1 MFVSRFLDNAERILS
16 TAESVRVG
24 GPVESDWT
32 ILYVP
37 EEGIRMLAGNDWPLE
52 SLQAHYGAQMVYRIQ
67 QQESMVKV
75 EGRAGSRACLLESA
89 KPNGVA
95 RRLLPERRQYQLITA
110 DSAPPIRALLPA

>member
-1 MFVSRFLDNAERILS
+1 MSRFLDNAESILA
-16 TAESVRVG
+16 TAESVRDG
-24 GPVESDWT
+24 GAVETDWT

-67 QQESMVKV
+67 QQESMVRV

-95 RRLLPERRQYQLITA
+95 RRLLPDRRDYLLIPA
-110 DSAPPIRALLPA
+110 DSAPANQALLAA

>member
-1 MFVSRFLDNAERILS
+1 MSRFLDNAESILA
-16 TAESVRVG
+16 TAESVREG
-24 GPVESDWT
+24 GPVEPDWT

-67 QQESMVKV
+67 QQESTVKV

-95 RRLLPERRQYQLITA
+95 RRLLPDRRDYLLIPEA
-110 DSAPPIRALLPA
+110 SAQAKQALLAA